1 MKKIFRMI
9 IFSALAIYLTS
20 LWNKGFVVPLNLSDF
35 FQGVIVIAIIYY
47 FINPLTKIV
56 LLPLNILTLGMV
68 SFIAFFIIFYFF
80 VSSFSFIEIKEWVFP
95 GINWYGFNL
104 EKMDINYL
112 GNLILSS
119 LSISL
124 IINSFEKLL

>member
-1 MKKIFRMI
+1 MI

-20 LWNKGFVVPLNLSDF
+20 LWNKGFIVPFNFTDF
-35 FQGVIVIAIIYY
+35 VQGIVVIAVIYY

-95 GINWYGFNL
+95 GFHWYGFNI
-104 EKMDINYL
+104 EKMSINYL
-112 GNLILSS
+112 GNLVLSS

-124 IINSFEKLL
+124 IINSLEKLL

>member
-1 MKKIFRMI
+1 MI

-95 GINWYGFNL
+95 GISWYGFNL